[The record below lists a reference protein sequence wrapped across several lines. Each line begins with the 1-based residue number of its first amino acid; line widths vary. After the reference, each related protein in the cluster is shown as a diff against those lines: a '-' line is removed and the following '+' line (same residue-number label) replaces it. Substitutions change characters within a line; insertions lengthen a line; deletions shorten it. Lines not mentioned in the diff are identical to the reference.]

1 METCKNCNSQIFN
14 SNAKFCDNCGE
25 FLELITKD
33 IQFKEKISNDK
44 LNDLKNILLESI
56 ESMKTNNTDLRWYYE
71 LIMSYLIDIT
81 NIEKVFRR
89 EELNFIDIGHILSS
103 LETFDNDLILYEFLL
118 KVNEQYEF
126 QISSNKEP
134 MNIIIYTNISKKLK
148 EKEKFED
155 LIKPFNLK
163 VFDFEDY
170 EFEKEHKEKNNF
182 NSGYLMFKF
191 FKETRDVD
199 LLKSDALRE
208 IYSFFGFLTYVNKF
222 NKTTTKTHINEL
234 TLNNQIS
241 DLECNS
247 LIVTDNQNKIIRYG
261 VQNEIITHSKKIN
274 KSKIDKL
281 PSNGLIKDF
290 TKENKPKISD
300 KIKENFYLYYLAA
313 NENILENSFFKFWS
327 LSEKIL
333 KDIYG
338 DMKDTALKKHMK
350 NILKAN
356 GYPKYLIRRID
367 VLYIKRNYF
376 VHENKHGEI
385 TQYDQTL
392 VKVIAERLIDF
403 LISCIDKVK
412 NINEYGVILNYYNQS
427 PEYKERLISLVKLTL
442 PENND

>member
-1 METCKNCNSQIFN
+1 MATCNKCNSRIAN

-25 FLELITKD
+25 FLELINKD
-33 IQFKEKISNDK
+33 IQFREKISNDK
-44 LNDLKNILLESI
+44 LKDLKNILLESI
-56 ESMKTNNTDLRWYYE
+56 ESMKKHNTDLRWYYE
-71 LIMSYLIDIT
+71 LIMSYLIDVT
-81 NIEKVFRR
+81 NIEKIFRR
-89 EELNFIDIGHILSS
+89 EEMNFIDIGCILAS
-103 LETFDNDLILYEFLL
+103 LENVDNRLILYEFLL

-126 QISSNKEP
+126 QISSNKEL
-134 MNIIIYTNISKKLK
+134 MNVIIYTNTSNKLK

-155 LIKPFNLK
+155 LIKPFNLE
-163 VFDFEDY
+163 VFDFNDY
-170 EFEKEHKEKNNF
+170 KFGKEHEEKNNF
-182 NSGYLMFKF
+182 NSRYLMFKF
-191 FKETRDVD
+191 SKKTRDID
-199 LLKSDALRE
+199 LLKSDALKE

-222 NKTTTKTHINEL
+222 NKTTAKTHINEL

-247 LIVTDNQNKIIRYG
+247 LIVTDNQNKIMRFG
-261 VQNEIITHSKKIN
+261 VQNEIITNSKKIN
-274 KSKIDKL
+274 KSKIDKI
-281 PSNGLIKDF
+281 PSNRLIKDF
-290 TKENKPKISD
+290 TKENKPKISN

-338 DMKDTALKKHMK
+338 DMKDTALKKYMK

-367 VLYIKRNYF
+367 VLYIKRNEF

-403 LISCIDKVK
+403 LITCIDTVK

-427 PEYKERLISLVKLTL
+427 PEDKERLISLVKLTL
-442 PENND
+442 PEK